1 MKHFAWRLSAAAVL
15 AAALVLAAGCKR
27 SEPQTPPATPTT
39 TIPQLEG
46 RIRVSG
52 AWALYPMMARWAE
65 EFQKLH
71 PGVRIDVSAGG
82 AGKGMADALA
92 GLVEI
97 GMVSREVSAAEVQK
111 GAAYVPVV
119 GDAVFPTISAA
130 NPLLAKELATRG
142 VRKQALI
149 DLWIGGKPLTWG
161 DLCGADC
168 AEKVSL
174 YTRSDSCG
182 AAETW
187 AVYLGKKKQEDLKGV
202 GVYGDPGVAEAVKND
217 HWGLGYNNLNFAFNA
232 KTGQLVEG
240 VAVLPVDLNEDG
252 KIGEGERLTTMA
264 EAIEAIRKGI
274 YPSPPARTLY
284 LVTKTQFQGV
294 TAEFVRWIL
303 ADGQKLA
310 PEAGYLG
317 LSQEQ
322 LAGAL
327 KAIPAK

>member
-1 MKHFAWRLSAAAVL
+1 MKNMVWKLSAAAVL
-15 AAALVLAAGCKR
+15 VAVFALMVGCKR
-27 SEPQTPPATPTT
+27 SAPPPPGPTTPATV
-39 TIPQLEG
+39 PQLEG
-46 RIRVSG
+46 RIRISG

-97 GMVSREVSAAEVQK
+97 GMVSREITPAEVQK
-111 GAAYVPVV
+111 GAAYAAVV
-119 GDAVFPTISAA
+119 GDAVFPTISAL
-130 NPLLAKELATRG
+130 NPLLKTDLAARG
-142 VRKQALI
+142 VRKQALV

-161 DLCGADC
+161 EICGADS

-217 HWGLGYNNLNFAFNA
+217 RWGLGYNNLNFAFNA

-264 EAIEAIRKGI
+264 EAIEAIRKGV

-294 TAEFVRWIL
+294 TAVFLRWIL
-303 ADGQKLA
+303 TDGQKLA

-317 LSQEQ
+317 LSPEQ
-322 LAGAL
+322 LADAL
-327 KAIPAK
+327 KTIPAN